1 MRSSRALLV
10 LLLVVNGLLALMIPG
25 RALAAPRRN
34 VLVVET
40 DDQTMNDLASMPHV
54 RALIAD
60 HGVSFTN
67 SFVSLSQCC
76 PSRATF
82 LTGEYAHNH
91 GVLTTQPP
99 FGGFTA
105 FHDKQSL
112 PVWLQRAGYRTALI
126 GKYFN
131 EYGKGDPT
139 YVPPGWSDWHGL
151 EGGSVYHY
159 EGFQINDNG
168 RVRSYP
174 GAYQTDVLEG
184 LDQRFIRTSAT
195 GHKPFFLWATFVAP
209 HIGTPKDLMVP
220 PRLHQAVPLSIF
232 ANPFLGIDMPR
243 TPDFNEANV
252 RDKPRDIRRRPRIG
266 PIEQAD
272 LESVW
277 ARRQESLESVDEDVV
292 RLFRTLRATHT
303 LNNTL
308 VIFTSDNGYLVGE
321 HRVLDGKVLPYEP
334 SIRVPLLMRGPG
346 IPQDASRSQLAF
358 NGDLAPTIVAATG
371 AHAAWPMDGES
382 LLPIARDDVR
392 SDRAILLE
400 GPPHGDQHG
409 ALQFTGVRTKAARLR
424 QVPRRR
430 GRAVRPAARPLRAAQ
445 PRRPAGRPAP
455 AAPPRPPARP
465 AAPLQRAAVPHRL
478 RQRRYAATGLT
489 AGPPLR
495 ILRCG
500 SSMLAW
506 RTRSTSPW

>member
-1 MRSSRALLV
+1 MRWPRAILV
-10 LLLVVNGLLALMIPG
+10 LLVGLNALLAFVVPG

-82 LTGEYAHNH
+82 LTGQYAHNH

-99 FGGFTA
+99 FGGFPA
-105 FHDKQSL
+105 FHDRQSL
-112 PVWLQRAGYRTALI
+112 PVWLQQAGYRTALV

-131 EYGKGDPT
+131 KYGRPDPT

-168 RVRSYP
+168 HVRTYP
-174 GAYQTDVLEG
+174 GQYQSDVLEA

-209 HIGTPKDLMVP
+209 HIGTPRGDLFAP
-220 PRLHQAVPLSIF
+220 PKLHEAVPLSFF

-243 TPDFNEANV
+243 TPAFNEADV
-252 RDKPRDIRRRPRIG
+252 RDKPRDIRRRPLIG
-266 PIEQAD
+266 PAEETELQQ
-272 LESVW
+272 VW
-277 ARRQESLESVDEDVV
+277 ARRQEALQSVDEDVV
-292 RLFRTLRATHT
+292 RLLRTLRATHT
-303 LNNTL
+303 LRNTL

-346 IPQDASRSQLAF
+346 IPQDVSRSQLVF

-392 SDRAILLE
+392 SRRAILLE
-400 GPPHGDQHG
+400 GPPHGDKHG
-409 ALQFTGVRTKAARLR
+409 ALEFAGVRTRHAVYVRYHDGETELYNLR
-424 QVPRRR
+424 RDPYE
-430 GRAVRPAARPLRAAQ
+430 LRNL
-445 PRRPAGRPAP
+445 AGRPADRALQSRLARRLDRLRWCSGP
-455 AAPPRPPARP
+455 AC
-465 AAPLQRAAVPHRL
+465 RAA
-478 RQRRYAATGLT
+478 
-489 AGPPLR
+489 
-495 ILRCG
+495 
-500 SSMLAW
+500 
-506 RTRSTSPW
+506 